1 MGGKSKVSTFSFR
14 TGCLRFDFKGGI
26 TNGADWY
33 PLTGGMM
40 DFSYIFTNSL
50 EITLE
55 LSCCKYPNKYRT
67 KSMIF
72 FGNLTSQILSIEG
85 VGEE

>member
-1 MGGKSKVSTFSFR
+1 MFCWYMQDVSSLSCFKLVITRKKIVPFRSCCTSRNFFR

-55 LSCCKYPNKYRT
+55 LSCCKYPNK
-67 KSMIF
+67 
-72 FGNLTSQILSIEG
+72 
-85 VGEE
+85 